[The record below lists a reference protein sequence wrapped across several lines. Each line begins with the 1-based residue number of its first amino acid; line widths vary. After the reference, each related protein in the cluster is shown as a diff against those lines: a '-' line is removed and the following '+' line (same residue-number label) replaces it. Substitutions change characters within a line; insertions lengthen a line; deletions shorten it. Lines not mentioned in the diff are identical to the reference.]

1 MPITV
6 VVLTAASATG
16 LAGRSFSTNSSQQ
29 GEAPEPETDVPPASV
44 AGPGVVRFSKD
55 AAQHPAYDA
64 VRSVLQNH
72 FDSINQSF
80 YERWQTTVVEQRERE
95 SPKSE
100 WEDDYITTSDSDI
113 KVHRIEPGP
122 EGSLRVLMTF
132 TSEQAQE
139 DSPDKVSTCL
149 RWTVTYPLVMESD
162 QLLLDASD
170 YGSSSV
176 YRPC

>member
-1 MPITV
+1 M
-6 VVLTAASATG
+6 
-16 LAGRSFSTNSSQQ
+16 NS
-29 GEAPEPETDVPPASV
+29 PEPAETPEHESDQPPAAA
-44 AGPGVVRFSKD
+44 AGPGVVRFSED
-55 AAQHPAYDA
+55 AAQHPDYDA

-72 FDSINQSF
+72 FDSINQSI
-80 YERWQTTVVEQRERE
+80 YERWQTTVVEQREQDL
-95 SPKSE
+95 PKSK
-100 WEDDYITTSDSDI
+100 WEADYMTTSDSDI